1 MKTQDRNAMLGVRI
15 RDRRSADAPVPPTEG
30 LSSFVRFVDNEVVLL
45 LCPLPGHPR
54 PPVLAPRAG
63 SVDPPPAWRSPKPA
77 ASGMPGSSVSRPL
90 SCSSSMRCRSASV
103 SSSSCCCS
111 GRGAALLANG
121 CAYIA
126 GTRGAGAVVLR
137 PPAILYHTHASLPAP
152 AVPARVHVHSTKAT
166 RLRLT
171 LASSGLIS
179 APTPQRSRK

>member
-15 RDRRSADAPVPPTEG
+15 HMYICTYVRDRQRRAGAAEG

-137 PPAILYHTHASLPAP
+137 PPAILYHTRTQVYPRP
-152 AVPARVHVHSTKAT
+152 RVPARVRARGTCRPG

-171 LASSGLIS
+171 RIF
-179 APTPQRSRK
+179 RSHF

>member
-1 MKTQDRNAMLGVRI
+1 MYICTRPPE
-15 RDRRSADAPVPPTEG
+15 RRRAGAAEG

-63 SVDPPPAWRSPKPA
+63 SVDPPPARRSPKPA

-111 GRGAALLANG
+111 GRGAVLLADG

-126 GTRGAGAVVLR
+126 GAGGTRACTRHLPPRETETHSHLPVSFLMHRLSRMRSDPGHRPGASDLVG
-137 PPAILYHTHASLPAP
+137 ISC
-152 AVPARVHVHSTKAT
+152 
-166 RLRLT
+166 LT
-171 LASSGLIS
+171 
-179 APTPQRSRK
+179 